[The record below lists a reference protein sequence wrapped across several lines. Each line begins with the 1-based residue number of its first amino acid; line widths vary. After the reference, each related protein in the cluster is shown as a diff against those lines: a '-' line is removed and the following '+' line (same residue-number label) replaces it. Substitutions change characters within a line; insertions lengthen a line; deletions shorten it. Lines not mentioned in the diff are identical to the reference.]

1 MIDGRHS
8 ELDEKEVRKVGV
20 VELTSFSQYFTSLCT
35 VFLQLLHCFIAS
47 FFVEFNLE

>member
-8 ELDEKEVRKVGV
+8 ERDEKVGV
-20 VELTSFSQYFTSLCT
+20 VELTSFYQYCTSLCT